1 MGLSLTNLRRCGRRC
16 LRPIVE
22 ECRAEPD
29 YSLWLVFDDGLEGRV
44 YLGDLVNIVDFS
56 AWRDIDRFLDVSVDP
71 DTGSV
76 TWEGGICLDSIAL
89 YRDLATRLHAA
100 LH

>member
-1 MGLSLTNLRRCGRRC
+1 LSLLNLKRWGRRR
-16 LRPIVE
+16 LRPVVE

-44 YLGDLVNIVDFS
+44 YLGDLVDIIDFS

-71 DTGSV
+71 DAGV
-76 TWEGGICLDSIAL
+76 VRWGDGICLDSGAL
-89 YRDLATRLHAA
+89 YRDLATRVRAA
-100 LH
+100 LQ

>member
-1 MGLSLTNLRRCGRRC
+1 MSLERMPRRRRVGC
-16 LRPIVE
+16 SPTIE
-22 ECRAEPD
+22 ECRADSD

-44 YLGDLVNIVDFS
+44 YLGNLVEIADFG
-56 AWRDIDRFLDVSVDP
+56 AWRDVENFLAVRLDP

-76 TWEGGICLDSIAL
+76 QWEDGIRLDPVAL
-89 YRDLATRLHAA
+89 YKDLASRVAAA